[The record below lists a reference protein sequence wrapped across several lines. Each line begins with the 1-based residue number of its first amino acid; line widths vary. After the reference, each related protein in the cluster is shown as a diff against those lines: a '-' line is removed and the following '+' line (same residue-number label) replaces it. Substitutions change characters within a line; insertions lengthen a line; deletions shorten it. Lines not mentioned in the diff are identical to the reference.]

1 MRLALTCKSLIVH
14 LLRAQNPH
22 AVIFHAKHTI
32 PFHKENV
39 PNFFF
44 IEIKGGCFSFFS
56 FLRHPLNF
64 DNYYVTKQSSA
75 GNTQQK
81 LVQADQFYRGD
92 IVCVN

>member
-32 PFHKENV
+32 AFHKENV
-39 PNFFF
+39 PNFSLLKSKVVVFPFF
-44 IEIKGGCFSFFS
+44 F

-64 DNYYVTKQSSA
+64 DNY
-75 GNTQQK
+75 
-81 LVQADQFYRGD
+81 
-92 IVCVN
+92 